1 MERLTHERVSG
12 IKTGYWSAEK
22 KETLI
27 ARLAEYENTRKTP
40 EEIKDF
46 ESVAKDMAEQ
56 VVKLFNRLEE
66 ERSKHRWI
74 PMSESLPDAETWVL
88 ATVKRHRWICDYKEN
103 VPDEWK
109 VDHPESLYVT
119 LAKRNAEGWWY
130 IDMEC
135 DSLSYDLNPEDY
147 EGKED
152 LSCPRV
158 EVLAWMPLPE
168 AHKNDEKGKDNE
180 EQRTD

>member
-1 MERLTHERVSG
+1 MERLTHERANG
-12 IKTGYWSAEK
+12 IKKGYWSAEK

-27 ARLAEYENTRKTP
+27 ARLAEYENTGKTP

-66 ERSKHRWI
+66 ERSKHRLI
-74 PMSESLPDAETWVL
+74 PVSESLPDAETWVL
-88 ATVKRHRWICDYKEN
+88 AAVKRHHWICDYGDDI
-103 VPDEWK
+103 PDEEK
-109 VDHPESLYVT
+109 TDHPERIYTT
-119 LAKRNAEGWWY
+119 LALYDGEGWHY
-130 IDMEC
+130 LDMEC
-135 DSLSYDLNPEDY
+135 ESLCYELSPEDY

-168 AHKNDEKGKDNE
+168 IYKTK
-180 EQRTD
+180 RS